1 MAFGPAPQV
10 DWTCF
15 ERLRTGTSFSKQLA
29 IKDWRRGI
37 REAHSLGDAA
47 VTTELIEDPDLHDHL
62 LKGLYEAHLSP

>member
-1 MAFGPAPQV
+1 
-10 DWTCF
+10 
-15 ERLRTGTSFSKQLA
+15 LRTGTRFSKQLA